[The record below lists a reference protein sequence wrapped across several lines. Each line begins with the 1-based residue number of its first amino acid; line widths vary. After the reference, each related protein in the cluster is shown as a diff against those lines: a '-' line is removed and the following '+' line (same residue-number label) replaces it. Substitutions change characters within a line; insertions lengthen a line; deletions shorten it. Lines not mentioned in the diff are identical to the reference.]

1 MSDYSNARPIRDMI
15 GAQLKAT
22 SRSRTWRSG
31 STGGLTRSLDSGKEG
46 LMPQY
51 TRDPADD
58 GRETRAA
65 KLREQLDLHVK
76 ALLDLPPQS
85 AAKYHAYGVI
95 EGLRYALD
103 LEEEVARAS

>member
-1 MSDYSNARPIRDMI
+1 MSTYSNARPIRDMI

-31 STGGLTRSLDSGKEG
+31 STGGLTPNKEG

-58 GRETRAA
+58 GRETRTTR
-65 KLREQLDLHVK
+65 LREQLDLHVK

-103 LEEEVARAS
+103 LEEEAARAS